1 MVAMTAMHVATVVA
15 ALLGPAGISVAG
27 PPTLFWA
34 STGGPGET
42 LVIGKS
48 GDCPAPCACV
58 VTLLK
63 DDLHYEVPVM
73 DSSGDTGVVTSL
85 ELKPAQVSNTSLMLP
100 LPASLPLGAY
110 SIVAAGSAPLIV
122 NRPDVW
128 WIQGDGGNRS
138 SVGGWLRV
146 FGRNIVLG
154 ATDSTQQL
162 EARAVADAI
171 AAAAR
176 RGDFETVEKL
186 ATAQTRAGPAVRA
199 SPTIIL
205 VDTLTNATIPP
216 IPATNSSSVDAL
228 FSLVAVPPGTY
239 EVR

>member
-1 MVAMTAMHVATVVA
+1 MTVMHAATIA
-15 ALLGPAGISVAG
+15 ALLGPAGISAVG

-48 GDCPAPCACV
+48 GDCPAPCTCI

-63 DDLHYEVPVM
+63 DDLHYEVLAM
-73 DSSGDTGVVTSL
+73 DGSDDTGAVTSL

-122 NRPDVW
+122 NRPDIW

-146 FGRNIVLG
+146 FGRNIALG
-154 ATDSTQQL
+154 ATDGTQQL
-162 EARAVADAI
+162 EARAAADAI

-186 ATAQTRAGPAVRA
+186 ATAQTRAAPAVRA
-199 SPTIIL
+199 NVTIIL
-205 VDTLTNATIPP
+205 MDTLTNATLSP

-228 FSLVAVPPGTY
+228 FSLIDVPRGTY
-239 EVR
+239 DVR

>member
-1 MVAMTAMHVATVVA
+1 
-15 ALLGPAGISVAG
+15 
-27 PPTLFWA
+27 
-34 STGGPGET
+34 
-42 LVIGKS
+42 
-48 GDCPAPCACV
+48 

-63 DDLHYEVPVM
+63 DDLHYEVLAM
-73 DSSGDTGVVTSL
+73 DGSDDTGAVTSL

-122 NRPDVW
+122 NRPDIW

-146 FGRNIVLG
+146 FGRNIALG
-154 ATDSTQQL
+154 ATDGTQQL
-162 EARAVADAI
+162 EARAAADAI

-186 ATAQTRAGPAVRA
+186 ATAQTRAAPAVRA
-199 SPTIIL
+199 NVTIIL
-205 VDTLTNATIPP
+205 MDTLTNATLSP

-228 FSLVAVPPGTY
+228 FSLIDVPRGTY
-239 EVR
+239 DVR